1 MQTKVQ
7 KWGNS
12 LAIRIPSAFV
22 SEIGFGKDAEI
33 EMNIVDG
40 KLIVTPAP
48 KQQFSLA
55 ALLSKID
62 ESNVHHETDT
72 GVPQGSEIW

>member
-12 LAIRIPSAFV
+12 LAIRIPYTFAA
-22 SEIGFGKDAEI
+22 EIGFGKDAEI
-33 EMNIVDG
+33 EMSIVDG

-48 KQQFSLA
+48 KQRFSLA
-55 ALLSKID
+55 ALLSEID
-62 ESNVHHETDT
+62 ENNIHHETDT
-72 GVPQGSEIW
+72 GFPQGNEVW